1 MGLDASHAEVASSG
15 VRISSGASVRR
26 RRVPR
31 KGPFFVSLP
40 LPGRKHGSRLAISH
54 GLPLINPA
62 LRLPSI
68 GPHFCKEAVPGLS
81 GGPGLGHTTDE
92 QRELVVSQYLAGA
105 ARDEIP
111 FLPTM
116 VRLT

>member
-1 MGLDASHAEVASSG
+1 
-15 VRISSGASVRR
+15 
-26 RRVPR
+26 
-31 KGPFFVSLP
+31 
-40 LPGRKHGSRLAISH
+40 
-54 GLPLINPA
+54 
-62 LRLPSI
+62 
-68 GPHFCKEAVPGLS
+68 LS
-81 GGPGLGHTTDE
+81 GGPGLGQTTDE